1 VSWVVADGVPE
12 RVCADALRVR
22 QILINLTGNAV
33 KFTDRGEV
41 ALRVALAAADPL
53 MLRFEVRDSGIGMSA
68 ACSATCSRR
77 TRSRIPAPRAAS
89 AAPALAWRSASS
101 WWNCWAARSAC
112 SVGQRHHFPLLDSM
126 QACIARAN
134 RPGHR
139 AACAAAPAP
148 ARQFR
153 VLIAEDNRT
162 NQMVAAGMLAMNGCV
177 CEFAADGVEAVR
189 AAQRDRFD
197 LILMDCSMPEMD
209 GYEATAHI
217 RLAEQ
222 ALGRRTPLIAM
233 TANTQIGDAE
243 KCLAAGMD
251 DYLAKPITLVE
262 LRHKLEKWLPHADAG
277 GPANSAAARTHR
289 APAARRRPGTARPG
303 VFDKLREVL
312 GDSLPHAVTPYLED
326 MPACL
331 DELAQAV
338 RSGDMHTAAHPRPRL
353 KGASGN
359 FGAEALAQLA
369 LQAEQLAAAG
379 QPERIA
385 PLLQP
390 LNEQYLAV
398 AAFLRAELS
407 HAAATSLHLSDELPQ
422 VLVVDDDRSTRSTLR
437 HTLQRDGFRVEE
449 ASDGQQ
455 ALAMLAR
462 FQPDVILMDAMMPVM
477 DGFTACARMQE
488 LPNAADIPVLMITA
502 LQDNSSVERA
512 FAAGASDYIP
522 KPIHYAVLSQ
532 RVRRI
537 IEANRAE
544 KRIRHLAYNDVLT
557 NLPNRTLFFEL
568 LAKSI
573 DHARSSGSK
582 RRCCS
587 WTWTASNTSTTT
599 SATPSA
605 TACCKPW
612 PSACARPCVPT
623 TPWRAWAAT
632 NSPWC
637 SMSSTARLRPPRRR
651 TTSCAPCPR
660 PSRSTATR
668 SSSPPAS
675 ASPCSRTTA
684 ATSPRWS
691 SMPTAPCTAP
701 SAPTPASSSTNRR
714 WSTRSPSTCGWRA
727 TCAAPWS
734 SSTSWKSITSRR
746 PA

>member
-68 ACSATCSRR
+68 ACSATCSRP

-112 SVGQRHHFPLLDSM
+112 SAGQRHHFPLLDSM

-139 AACAAAPAP
+139 AACAAAPVP

-262 LRHKLEKWLPHADAG
+262 LRHKLEKWLPHAD
-277 GPANSAAARTHR
+277 
-289 APAARRRPGTARPG
+289 RRRPGEQRRGLGRIERPPRADG
-303 VFDKLREVL
+303 PAPLDLVVFDKLREVL

-338 RSGDMHTAAHPRPRL
+338 RSGDMNTA
-353 KGASGN
+353 
-359 FGAEALAQLA
+359 
-369 LQAEQLAAAG
+369 
-379 QPERIA
+379 
-385 PLLQP
+385 
-390 LNEQYLAV
+390 
-398 AAFLRAELS
+398 
-407 HAAATSLHLSDELPQ
+407 
-422 VLVVDDDRSTRSTLR
+422 
-437 HTLQRDGFRVEE
+437 
-449 ASDGQQ
+449 
-455 ALAMLAR
+455 
-462 FQPDVILMDAMMPVM
+462 
-477 DGFTACARMQE
+477 
-488 LPNAADIPVLMITA
+488 
-502 LQDNSSVERA
+502 
-512 FAAGASDYIP
+512 
-522 KPIHYAVLSQ
+522 
-532 RVRRI
+532 
-537 IEANRAE
+537 
-544 KRIRHLAYNDVLT
+544 RIRA
-557 NLPNRTLFFEL
+557 
-568 LAKSI
+568 
-573 DHARSSGSK
+573 HA
-582 RRCCS
+582 
-587 WTWTASNTSTTT
+587 
-599 SATPSA
+599 
-605 TACCKPW
+605 
-612 PSACARPCVPT
+612 
-623 TPWRAWAAT
+623 
-632 NSPWC
+632 
-637 SMSSTARLRPPRRR
+637 
-651 TTSCAPCPR
+651 
-660 PSRSTATR
+660 
-668 SSSPPAS
+668 
-675 ASPCSRTTA
+675 
-684 ATSPRWS
+684 
-691 SMPTAPCTAP
+691 
-701 SAPTPASSSTNRR
+701 
-714 WSTRSPSTCGWRA
+714 
-727 TCAAPWS
+727 
-734 SSTSWKSITSRR
+734 
-746 PA
+746 